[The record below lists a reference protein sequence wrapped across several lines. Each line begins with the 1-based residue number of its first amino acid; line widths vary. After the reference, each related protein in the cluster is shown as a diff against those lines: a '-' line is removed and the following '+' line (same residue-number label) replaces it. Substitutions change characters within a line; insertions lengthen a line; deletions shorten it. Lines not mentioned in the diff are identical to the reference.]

1 MEVSPIL
8 KSFLAGT
15 VSGSCSTLLFQ
26 PLDLVK
32 TRIQTSVTFGSPGMV
47 TVAHAVVRQDKLLG
61 LWKGLMP
68 SFSRAVPGIGVYF
81 SSIHYI
87 RSKYGSEKP
96 SLLESAMTGMCA
108 RANSGIVVIPFTV
121 LKTRYESGL
130 FNYGNGVTKALV
142 LTYRTEGCRA
152 LISGLSPTLM
162 RDVPFS
168 GLYLMFYTYFKQI
181 VNDHTADESKRPA
194 LHFIC
199 GLNAGMLASLVT
211 QPADVVKTLM
221 QLDPKK
227 HAKVFETSR
236 YVFEKYGVHGFM
248 RGIVPRTLRRSLM
261 AALAWTVYDG
271 VSRRF
276 GLKG

>member
-1 MEVSPIL
+1 MEVSPVL

-32 TRIQTSVTFGSPGMV
+32 TRIQTSVAFGSPTMV
-47 TVAHAVVRQDKLLG
+47 TVAHAVIRQDKLLG
-61 LWKGLMP
+61 LWKGLVP
-68 SFSRAVPGIGVYF
+68 SFSRAVPGIGIYF
-81 SSIHYI
+81 SSIHYL

-96 SLLESAMTGMCA
+96 SLKESAMTGMCA
-108 RANSGIVVIPFTV
+108 RAVSGIVVIPFTV
-121 LKTRYESGL
+121 LKTRYESGV
-130 FNYGNGVTKALV
+130 FNYSNGVGRALV
-142 LTYRTEGCRA
+142 LTYRQEGCRA

-168 GLYLMFYTYFKQI
+168 GLYLMFYTHFKQI
-181 VNDHTADESKRPA
+181 VNDNVADDSRRPA
-194 LHFIC
+194 LHFMC
-199 GLNAGMLASLVT
+199 GLNAGILASLVT
-211 QPADVVKTLM
+211 QPCDVIKTLM

-227 HAKVFETSR
+227 HAKVLETAR
-236 YVFEKYGVHGFM
+236 YVFEKYGAHGFM

-271 VSRRF
+271 VSRQF
-276 GLKG
+276 GLKA

>member
-15 VSGSCSTLLFQ
+15 FSGSCSTLLLQ

-32 TRIQTSVTFGSPGMV
+32 TRIQTSVTFNTPGMV
-47 TVAHAVVRQDKLLG
+47 TVALGVVRQDKLLG

-68 SFSRAVPGIGVYF
+68 SFSRAVPGIGFYF
-81 SSIHYI
+81 TSVHYL
-87 RSKYGSEKP
+87 RSNYGSDKP
-96 SLLESAMTGMCA
+96 SLAESAVTGMCA
-108 RANSGIVVIPFTV
+108 RAMSGIMVIPFTV

-130 FNYGNGVTKALV
+130 FSYHNGLANALV

-181 VNDHTADESKRPA
+181 VNDNITDESRRPA

-199 GLNAGMLASLVT
+199 GLKAGMLASLIT

-221 QLDPKK
+221 QTDAKK
-227 HAKVFETSR
+227 HAKVFETVS
-236 YVFEKYGVHGFM
+236 YVFEKYGAHGFL
-248 RGIVPRTLRRSLM
+248 RGVVPRTLRRSLM